1 MKHQNQ
7 RMNEW
12 STIYLVQ
19 SQAWSQYAS
28 DCVVSGLLLLLCT
41 AMSNYMY
48 ENWKLGY
55 LFVSQFSS
63 RWVSFKIKALFAFSL
78 PSPASSMT
86 ENRQQTVHHLWSMS
100 STLCLHVYRSTLS
113 KQILPVLLFYFNIA
127 ACRRHTQQHY
137 TDEAV
142 TGFTEIHVKYC
153 VHPAMH
159 CCSSDG
165 VLVASVTQM
174 LTGAANSVRWWATR
188 CDAAGLLSLK
198 RLDAVQ
204 SRLHLASNNGCH
216 LLASKLS
223 DDVDNH
229 KRQPSRQSAR
239 AAVSLACLFPHSIR
253 QHSKASDGKYCTRFG
268 PSG

>member
-1 MKHQNQ
+1 M
-7 RMNEW
+7 
-12 STIYLVQ
+12 
-19 SQAWSQYAS
+19 
-28 DCVVSGLLLLLCT
+28 
-41 AMSNYMY
+41 
-48 ENWKLGY
+48 
-55 LFVSQFSS
+55 
-63 RWVSFKIKALFAFSL
+63 
-78 PSPASSMT
+78 MT
-86 ENRQQTVHHLWSMS
+86 EHRQQTIHL
-100 STLCLHVYRSTLS
+100 CH
-113 KQILPVLLFYFNIA
+113 LLFVYTSTALYCPCKFYLFHYCSSSILWNA
-127 ACRRHTQQHY
+127 EDTQQQNH

-142 TGFTEIHVKYC
+142 AGFTEIHVKYC

-174 LTGAANSVRWWATR
+174 LTGAAKSVRWWATR